1 MLLKFRDFKPRPL
14 AYLPMPA
21 GFVAGSSR
29 TGRKINGVHVKADSA
44 SGPDRPPAE
53 RGPVDAAASGVRRV
67 ALRDCCISWPNR
79 TLFCEHLNDAL
90 ASNEHQGRTHALLCL
105 DLDGF
110 AAIKDAHGRETG
122 DELLQIVGAR
132 LTHALRTGD
141 MVSRIG
147 DGEFACLLGVLP
159 SRLGLRHLACKLF
172 DAVEAPLTIGDLK
185 LTLRPSIGIAICPG
199 DGSTAEVL
207 LENANTA
214 MARAK
219 EQETGYALFDESAVA

>member
-1 MLLKFRDFKPRPL
+1 VLLNFRDFKPRAMAHQAAPG
-14 AYLPMPA
+14 A
-21 GFVAGSSR
+21 FVAGSSR
-29 TGRKINGVHVKADSA
+29 TGRGISGAEVKADSA
-44 SGPDRPPAE
+44 SGLDKPPA
-53 RGPVDAAASGVRRV
+53 GSGVVDAASGVRRV

-90 ASNEHQGRTHALLCL
+90 AGKEHRGRAHALLCL

-110 AAIKDAHGRETG
+110 SAIKDAHGRDTG

-147 DGEFACLLGVLP
+147 DGEFACLLGALP
-159 SRLGLRHLACKLF
+159 SRLGLTHLACKLF

-185 LTLRPSIGIAICPG
+185 LTLRTSIGIAIYPA
-199 DGSTAEVL
+199 DGSTAELL

-219 EQETGYALFDESAVA
+219 EQETGYALFDESTVL